1 MTFEFH
7 PDALE
12 EYQDAAS
19 WYEEQRYRLGVEFT
33 EAVEASVGQVLQLP
47 DRYQPVGG
55 DTRIFR
61 MKRFPYYLF
70 YRYNE
75 AEQHV
80 RFVAVMHHRRRP
92 DYWRE
97 RL

>member
-12 EYQDAAS
+12 EYQDDAI
-19 WYEEQRYRLGVEFT
+19 
-33 EAVEASVGQVLQLP
+33 P
-47 DRYQPVGG
+47 
-55 DTRIFR
+55 
-61 MKRFPYYLF
+61 
-70 YRYNE
+70 
-75 AEQHV
+75 
-80 RFVAVMHHRRRP
+80 HRRRP

>member
-7 PDALE
+7 PDALA
-12 EYQDAAS
+12 EYQEAAS

-33 EAVEASVGQVLQLP
+33 DAVEKAIGELLRDP
-47 DRYQPVGG
+47 GRYQPVGG
-55 DTRIFR
+55 MSRVFR

-70 YRYNE
+70 YRFNE
-75 AEQHV
+75 AAQHV
-80 RFVAVMHHRRRP
+80 RILAVMHHRRRP